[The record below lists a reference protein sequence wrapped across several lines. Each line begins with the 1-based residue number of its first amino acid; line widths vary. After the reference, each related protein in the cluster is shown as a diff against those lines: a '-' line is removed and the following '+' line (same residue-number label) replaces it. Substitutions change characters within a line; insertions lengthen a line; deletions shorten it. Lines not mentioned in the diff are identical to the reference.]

1 MPPLIVL
8 LRLMYVPKND
18 MRANDAKKSETM
30 MSRTVKRTN
39 CGRERKIDEKG
50 RDGGWTDGMQKEVGG
65 IS

>member
-1 MPPLIVL
+1 
-8 LRLMYVPKND
+8 MYVPKND